1 MPRPVRH
8 SLFASDLDF
17 ENCDSD
23 REVPMNDSKL
33 EVQCSINRYIIKLA
47 WRGKMQRTKR
57 KSSQV
62 LGAVFQCILPFA
74 DIDTYTNAVSF
85 IAFSESKN
93 FPGQH

>member
-1 MPRPVRH
+1 
-8 SLFASDLDF
+8 
-17 ENCDSD
+17 
-23 REVPMNDSKL
+23 
-33 EVQCSINRYIIKLA
+33 
-47 WRGKMQRTKR
+47 MQRTKH

-74 DIDTYTNAVSF
+74 DIDTYTHAVSF